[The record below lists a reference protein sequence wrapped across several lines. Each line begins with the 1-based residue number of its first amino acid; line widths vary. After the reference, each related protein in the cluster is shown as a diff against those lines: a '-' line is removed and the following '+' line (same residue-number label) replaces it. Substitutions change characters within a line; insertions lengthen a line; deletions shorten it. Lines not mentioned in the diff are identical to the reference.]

1 MAAKIRTG
9 IINKEHGKTNTTG
22 LRRQDAA
29 LLAYYFFLGGGHTQ
43 FKNTIFF
50 LIDRLI

>member
-29 LLAYYFFLGGGHTQ
+29 LFVCYFFLGGGILSL
-43 FKNTIFF
+43 KIRFF
-50 LIDRLI
+50 F